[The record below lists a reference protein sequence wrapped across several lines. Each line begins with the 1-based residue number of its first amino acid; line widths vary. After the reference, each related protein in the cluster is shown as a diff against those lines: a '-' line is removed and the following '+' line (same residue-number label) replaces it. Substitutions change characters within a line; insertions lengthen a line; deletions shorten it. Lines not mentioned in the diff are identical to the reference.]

1 MSDAGGTNSPGVFL
15 PWDSEFF
22 GFRIG
27 RANGARLDAAALT
40 RLLAWSAEERLR
52 CLYFFGDGNDRA
64 TLDQAHAGGFK
75 FVDVRVELAV
85 PLRNGAPTELPERVR
100 VATAADLPA
109 LETIAR
115 AAHTDTRFSKDAGF
129 PTDRAAELYA
139 RWIRRDFREHEVL
152 AWDAPAGGAAGYV
165 SCQLNAATRAG
176 RIGLIGVAADLQG
189 RGAGRTLVEGAL
201 RRFAQAGCTEARVVT
216 QACNLAAQRLYQA
229 HGFRTAE
236 THATFHRWF

>member
-1 MSDAGGTNSPGVFL
+1 MSDAAGANNPGVFL

-27 RANGARLDAAALT
+27 RANGARLDASARA

-52 CLYFFGDGNDRA
+52 CLYFFADGNDAA
-64 TLDQAHAGGFK
+64 TLEQAHAGGFK
-75 FVDVRVELAV
+75 FVDVRVDLAM
-85 PLRNGAPTELPERVR
+85 PLRAGAPAELPQGVR

-109 LETIAR
+109 LEAIAR
-115 AAHTDTRFSKDAGF
+115 TAHTDTRFSKDAGF
-129 PTDRAAELYA
+129 PTDRVAELYA
-139 RWIRRDFREHEVL
+139 RWIQRDFREHQVL

-165 SCQLNAATRAG
+165 TCQFNAATRVG
-176 RIGLIGVAADLQG
+176 RIGLIAVAAEQQG

-201 RRFAQAGCTEARVVT
+201 RRFAQAGCIEARVVT